1 LRRQADARID
11 GAGAARYRHGFGL
24 TVQLDLRGKGVLVTG
39 GNRGIGLEI
48 ARQFA
53 AEGARVA
60 ICGRDQDA
68 LTKAAASIRDS
79 GGDCTSVQA
88 DLSNTQAANG
98 FVDRA
103 AEALGR
109 IDILVNNASTN
120 VDRVPARLEDATD
133 SQILERITGK
143 LMAAIRCS
151 RAAIPHMR
159 RSGGGRIICIGGTS
173 ARAVSRSGPGPA
185 ARTELPQGLGN
196 SAMANFVKHL
206 SEELARDK
214 ILVNIIHPSV
224 TRTDRHPARIAKLA
238 AQQGIDAQ
246 EAEARMAAAVPIGR
260 MVEPADIAP
269 LVLFLASSLA
279 SAITGQAIAVDG
291 GAVPGVIY

>member
-1 LRRQADARID
+1 M
-11 GAGAARYRHGFGL
+11 
-24 TVQLDLRGKGVLVTG
+24 QLELSGKGVLVTG
-39 GNRGIGLEI
+39 GSRGIGLEI
-48 ARQFA
+48 ARHFA

-60 ICGRDQDA
+60 ICGRDADA
-68 LTKAAASIRDS
+68 LTKAAASIRDA
-79 GGDCTSVQA
+79 GGDVIAIQA
-88 DLSNTQAANG
+88 DLSDMQAANG

-103 AEALGR
+103 ARALGR
-109 IDILVNNASTN
+109 IDVLVNNASTN
-120 VDRVPARLEDATD
+120 VDGSPARLEDATD

-159 RSGGGRIICIGGTS
+159 RGGGGGRIICIGGTS
-173 ARAVSRSGPGPA
+173 ARSVTRSGPGPA

-206 SEELARDK
+206 SEEVARDR

-224 TRTDRHPARIAKLA
+224 TRTDRHPARVAKLA
-238 AQQGIDAQ
+238 AQQGIGTA
-246 EAEARMAAAVPIGR
+246 EAEARMSAAVPIGR

-269 LVLFLASSLA
+269 LVVFLASALA
-279 SAITGQAIAVDG
+279 GAITGQAIAVDG
-291 GAVPGVIY
+291 GAVTGVSY